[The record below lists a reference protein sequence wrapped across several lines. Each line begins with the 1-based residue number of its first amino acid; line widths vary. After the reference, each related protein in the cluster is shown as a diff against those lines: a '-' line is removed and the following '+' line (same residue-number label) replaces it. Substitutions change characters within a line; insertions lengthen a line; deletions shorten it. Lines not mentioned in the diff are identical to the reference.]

1 MARFSA
7 IINQFNGGMV
17 TQRMNARTNL
27 EIWPKSCREVVNFIP
42 TVWGGNKFR
51 GGTRYVEGFGK
62 CHLVPFVFNNDTA
75 YVVAFGD
82 GACRFYRNNK
92 PVLTDDGEV
101 LEIYS
106 PYQYADITGPNGECL
121 IKYQQSA
128 DVLYL
133 ATGKHPAYKLSRYAD
148 NDFSFSQIDFSNGP
162 FEDKVFVSA
171 AETSFVIEG
180 DKNAVFSFTGSY
192 NVTNYLNY
200 NNGTFRN
207 SFNDVVTQ
215 GVAYGYVTLKQY
227 VSLYKITDGK
237 EELLEKKQL
246 FEETFRL
253 AAAPGFITKGYGYS
267 ELLKQYLSNNSFG
280 IYGIYDSSDISKV
293 KIAVTEEKESEWK
306 GNGIKLEV
314 ISFIDASNDKTD
326 TFTGQFEGY
335 FSSGQSDK
343 DYFLDVYKDVAIRLF
358 VNTEGI
364 NSWKNNSS
372 YQKGQVVKSDGKYY
386 VCATSGTSGNET
398 PVHTSGTASDG
409 GVNWTFINFGYID
422 GKIIEVVSSSE
433 IKIFFEDYD
442 LYDWYATHGFDA
454 YQIGLIGGNSTNYP
468 TSVFFFN
475 ERLGLGINTNL
486 LPKVCFSQSGD
497 YENFD
502 PLVEGE
508 TTAESAVTVELAV
521 GETDTI
527 NWCTASSEVL
537 VATDSNFTVISPA
550 TTTEPFGPENIKVD
564 YLTSDGAN
572 IVNPVQVGKKVMYI
586 DEKGKSLFS
595 NGYDWESNGFRNIKA
610 SWVAED
616 LFEEGIIGL
625 SYQKD
630 PDFSVWA
637 LTAKGNLICFTYE
650 PDQNVSAFS
659 YHYTDGVIKS
669 ICSIP
674 SYDGKTDELWLCVE
688 RTNALGKAVY
698 FIEVMQAGLPL
709 NIDRL
714 ELRKTFSVK
723 EERAADA
730 ELAKGSWFVDCGI
743 EKTSGTAFSE
753 VDGLEHL
760 EGKTVT
766 GLADGKYVEPTLVEG
781 GKIALKTP
789 ALRAIMGLPYSG
801 YFIPNGIDAGAQSG
815 TSQAKTQRIS
825 QLTLRVYRSSD
836 FKCGDGYKEQN
847 IRLNEQPD
855 GSLGLFTGD
864 YRFAFPGTYSDRYN
878 KITSALVVVKQD
890 KPFPL
895 CVNGLVADME
905 TIDG

>member
-62 CHLVPFVFNNDTA
+62 CHLVPFVFNNDIA

-82 GACRFYRNNK
+82 ELCRFYRNNK
-92 PVLTDDGEV
+92 PVLKEDGSV
-101 LEIYS
+101 LQIRS
-106 PYQYADITGPNGECL
+106 PFRYEDITGPNGECL

-133 ATGKHPAYKLSRYAD
+133 ATGKTPLNKLMRLAD
-148 NDFSFSQIDFSNGP
+148 NDFAFSQIEFKNGP
-162 FEDKVFVSA
+162 FEDKEFFASESSSIFSITDNKNGVLKFTGEDIATDYLVKSTTGNNYDDLENISQNNLFSICKLIRVEDDGTEEEVSVGP
-171 AETSFVIEG
+171 EKRDDRYFPNPLSYLTSFLSSNNTGLYSKSNPNDSSKIKLFATFKAVDSWSG
-180 DKNAVFSFTGSY
+180 KKVKLVFSWRTVDRFGSTSSKRKGEIIY
-192 NVTNYLNY
+192 SGVFSIKGEAASEFGTNL
-200 NNGTFRN
+200 
-207 SFNDVVTQ
+207 Q
-215 GVAYGYVTLKQY
+215 G
-227 VSLYKITDGK
+227 
-237 EELLEKKQL
+237 
-246 FEETFRL
+246 R
-253 AAAPGFITKGYGYS
+253 
-267 ELLKQYLSNNSFG
+267 
-280 IYGIYDSSDISKV
+280 
-293 KIAVTEEKESEWK
+293 
-306 GNGIKLEV
+306 
-314 ISFIDASNDKTD
+314 
-326 TFTGQFEGY
+326 
-335 FSSGQSDK
+335 
-343 DYFLDVYKDVAIRLF
+343 AIRLYLNGRDIKSWG
-358 VNTEGI
+358 VSKAYTEG
-364 NSWKNNSS
+364 N
-372 YQKGQVVKSDGKYY
+372 VVKSDDKYY

-398 PVHTSGTASDG
+398 PVHTSGTVSDG

-422 GKIIEVVSSSE
+422 GIITEEVSGSE
-433 IKIFFEDYD
+433 IKIFFEDYE
-442 LYDWYATHGFDA
+442 LYDWYATYGFDA

-508 TTAESAVTVELAV
+508 TLAESAVTVELAV

-789 ALRAIMGLPYSG
+789 ALRAIIGLPYSG

>member
-92 PVLTDDGEV
+92 PVLKEDGSV
-101 LEIYS
+101 LQIRS
-106 PYQYADITGPNGECL
+106 PFKYADITGPNGECL

-133 ATGKHPAYKLSRYAD
+133 ATGKTPLQKLMRISE
-148 NDFSFSQIDFSNGP
+148 NMFEFGQVDFSKGP
-162 FEDKVFVSA
+162 FEDKVFIESSSFEFTKINQKTA
-171 AETSFVIEG
+171 TFSFVE
-180 DKNAVFSFTGSY
+180 KRLATE
-192 NVTNYLNY
+192 YL
-200 NNGTFRN
+200 
-207 SFNDVVTQ
+207 VVKSLTQ
-215 GVAYGYVTLKQY
+215 GSVTSNHFLTISKT
-227 VSLYKITDGK
+227 SSDGVLTKLVDNK
-237 EELLEKKQL
+237 EVEI
-246 FEETFRL
+246 
-253 AAAPGFITKGYGYS
+253 PGNISIRDFVVNYINTS
-267 ELLKQYLSNNSFG
+267 SFG
-280 IYGIYDSSDISKV
+280 I
-293 KIAVTEEKESEWK
+293 IAEKDP
-306 GNGIKLEV
+306 N
-314 ISFIDASNDKTD
+314 
-326 TFTGQFEGY
+326 
-335 FSSGQSDK
+335 GQSFRCIALEENINDW
-343 DYFLDVYKDVAIRLF
+343 LGCRISVYINWYSWEYYRYISYAGFFPSEVQAKFDFNEDMQGRAIRLF
-358 VNTEGI
+358 LNGEDIKQWGP
-364 NSWKNNSS
+364 SKSFSS
-372 YQKGQVVKSDGKYY
+372 GEIVESDGKYY
-386 VCATSGTSGNET
+386 LCENGGTSGNKT
-398 PVHTSGTASDG
+398 PVHTEGVYSDG
-409 GVNWTFINFGYID
+409 AINWRFISFGYID
-422 GKIIEVVSSSE
+422 GLILEVSSTE
-433 IKIFFEDYD
+433 TIKIFFEDYD

-468 TSVFFFN
+468 TAVFFFN

-508 TTAESAVTVELAV
+508 TLAESAVTVELAV

-688 RTNALGKAVY
+688 RTNALGEAVY

-789 ALRAIMGLPYSG
+789 ALRAIIGLPYSG